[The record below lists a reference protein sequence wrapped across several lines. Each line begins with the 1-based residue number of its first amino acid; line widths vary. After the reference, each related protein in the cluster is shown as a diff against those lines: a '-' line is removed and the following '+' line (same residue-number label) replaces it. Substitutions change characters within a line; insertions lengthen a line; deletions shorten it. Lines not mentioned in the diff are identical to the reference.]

1 MAEWGSQ
8 PSEPVPLTTTQTP
21 IIFSFHLLVS
31 SLKCISKILK
41 GHSAQEKCE
50 KAVHHLP
57 LGKANTLM
65 IRKKKITERIPLQML
80 SSGTESS
87 LKIEKEQ

>member
-1 MAEWGSQ
+1 MA
-8 PSEPVPLTTTQTP
+8 
-21 IIFSFHLLVS
+21 
-31 SLKCISKILK
+31 CISKITK
-41 GHSAQEKCE
+41 GHDAQERSD

-65 IRKKKITERIPLQML
+65 MRKKKITERIPLQML

-87 LKIEKEQ
+87 LRREKEH